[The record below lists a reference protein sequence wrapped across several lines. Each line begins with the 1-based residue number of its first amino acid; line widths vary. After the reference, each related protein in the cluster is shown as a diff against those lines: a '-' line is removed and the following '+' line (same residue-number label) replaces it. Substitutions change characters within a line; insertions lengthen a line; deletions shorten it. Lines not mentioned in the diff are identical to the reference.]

1 MKLYRGVLALVMM
14 VGATATTGCKLGDLG
29 GAQGDAP
36 DPGDPGAQAPN
47 DGPRNGGDNPGMRRA
62 RRHRGP
68 GHRGRWNGR
77 PRQGRGQDNRDPR
90 DNPGPQGPPQGQGP
104 GQGDGEE

>member
-29 GAQGDAP
+29 NGQGDAP
-36 DPGDPGAQAPN
+36 DPGDPTAQGPS
-47 DGPRNGGDNPGMRRA
+47 DGPRNGGGDDGRGMRRA
-62 RRHRGP
+62 RRHRGQ

-77 PRQGRGQDNRDPR
+77 PRQGRGQGNPGPRDGQ
-90 DNPGPQGPPQGQGP
+90 DNPGPQGSGP
-104 GQGDGEE
+104 EQSDE